1 MVMFNI
7 LVFSFSSKEDS
18 VSSLEV
24 KIKASFLT
32 TKQAFN
38 LKKHCVKKRDNSIQ
52 YCDKG
57 DNYLE
62 TTLLLILDSCHYEV
76 RMIGLVYLHGV
87 SSDEELGE
95 ELVFNCVVRPVEQN
109 VATNIKLYLRYY

>member
-1 MVMFNI
+1 
-7 LVFSFSSKEDS
+7 VFSFSSKEDS

-38 LKKHCVKKRDNSIQ
+38 LKKTKQFHLYQYFDKGDNSPQHCVKKRDNSIQ

-76 RMIGLVYLHGV
+76 RMIGLVFLIEMY
-87 SSDEELGE
+87 
-95 ELVFNCVVRPVEQN
+95 
-109 VATNIKLYLRYY
+109 NIKLYLRYY